1 MDNRKLLSQCLKEL
15 GMEISEKQKDLFFLY
30 KDILVEW
37 NEKMNLTAITQERE
51 IVIKHF
57 VDSVSI
63 LAKTEIPKG
72 ASVIDVGTGAGF
84 PGIPVK
90 IMREDIKLT
99 LLDSLNKRIGFLN
112 HVCQQLSLENVDNI
126 HSRAEDGGQNPLL
139 REKFD
144 FCLSRAVADLA
155 VLSEYCLPFVK
166 VGGVFVSLKGPE
178 IEDELNMSKN
188 AIKTLGGEVTEV
200 SKILIPESD
209 ITHSL
214 VIIKKVM
221 PTPKKYPRKPGTAS
235 KNPIGR

>member
-166 VGGVFVSLKGPE
+166 VGGMFVSLKGPE